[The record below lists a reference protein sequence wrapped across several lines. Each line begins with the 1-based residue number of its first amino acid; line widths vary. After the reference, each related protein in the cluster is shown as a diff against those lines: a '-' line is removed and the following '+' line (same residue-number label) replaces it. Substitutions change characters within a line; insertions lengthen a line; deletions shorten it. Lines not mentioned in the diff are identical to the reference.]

1 MQSYF
6 YIIDYGQ
13 ILEKTDILEGSCDTC
28 LIDVDG
34 LFAGDILA
42 IQGNNSLCGFIYAG
56 QQIKYGSFSGTIGT
70 DQSIQC
76 TFSILILK
84 SSTARSPPKEM
95 PNFFASNNAMII
107 QPPFSQTS
115 YS

>member
-1 MQSYF
+1 MVVQSYF

-13 ILEKTDILEGSCDTC
+13 ILEKPDILEGSCDTC

-56 QQIKYGSFSGTIGT
+56 QQIKYGGFSGTIGT
-70 DQSIQC
+70 DQSIQF
-76 TFSILILK
+76 TFFNTDIKIIYRTK
-84 SSTARSPPKEM
+84 SAKR
-95 PNFFASNNAMII
+95 NA
-107 QPPFSQTS
+107 
-115 YS
+115 

>member
-1 MQSYF
+1 MMIVKSYF
-6 YIIDYGQ
+6 YIVKNRH

-56 QQIKYGSFSGTIGT
+56 QQIKYGGFSKSFINS
-70 DQSIQC
+70 
-76 TFSILILK
+76 
-84 SSTARSPPKEM
+84 
-95 PNFFASNNAMII
+95 
-107 QPPFSQTS
+107 
-115 YS
+115 